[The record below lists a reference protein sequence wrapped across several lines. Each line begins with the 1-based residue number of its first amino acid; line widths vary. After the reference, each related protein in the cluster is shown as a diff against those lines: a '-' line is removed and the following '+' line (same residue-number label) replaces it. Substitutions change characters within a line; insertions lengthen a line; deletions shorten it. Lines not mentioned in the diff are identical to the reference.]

1 MEFPRIQF
9 FTPEGAE
16 ATFKLPKIQTLML
29 SCPLKNWGTTLNR
42 IENIIQ
48 TFTAKKFYTLEPQI
62 DTSLKK
68 VK

>member
-48 TFTAKKFYTLEPQI
+48 TFTAKKF
-62 DTSLKK
+62 
-68 VK
+68 